1 MSYNLRP
8 IGDRLV
14 VQSQTEEEKTQSGLI
29 LSSEPKE
36 NPNMGLVI
44 AVSPEIEDAI
54 SVGSKIVY
62 SKHVGTVVKLGT
74 ETFLILRLNDVL
86 GIVE

>member
-1 MSYNLRP
+1 MMNNTLRP

-14 VQSQTEEEKTQSGLI
+14 IQSQTEEEKTKSGLI

-36 NPNMGLVI
+36 NPNMGKVV
-44 AVSPEIEDAI
+44 AVSSEIEDI
-54 SVGSKIVY
+54 KVGATVVY
-62 SKHVGTVVKLGT
+62 SKHVGTVVKMGG
-74 ETFLILRLNDVL
+74 ESYLILRLNDIL